1 METVTLL
8 PVPNQE
14 LNVRLDGRRFTL
26 RIKEAAGVMV
36 ADVTVDGVTI
46 LQAVRIV
53 AGTPLIPYRYLE
65 AGNLLLLTD
74 GGELPDYRQFNV
86 TQSLVYLTA
95 AEIAAL
101 NA

>member
-1 METVTLL
+1 MDVIGLER
-8 PVPNQE
+8 VPNQE
-14 LNVRLDGRRFTL
+14 LSVRLADRRFVL

-36 ADVTVDGVTI
+36 ADVTVDGEVV
-46 LQAVRIV
+46 LLASRIV

-74 GGELPDYRQFNV
+74 DGQLPDWSQFGL
-86 TQSLVYLTA
+86 TQTLVYLSA

-101 NA
+101 

>member
-1 METVTLL
+1 MDVIGLER
-8 PVPNQE
+8 VPNQE
-14 LNVRLDGRRFTL
+14 LSVRLADRRFVL

-36 ADVTVDGVTI
+36 ADVTVDGEVV
-46 LQAVRIV
+46 LLASRIV

-74 GGELPDYRQFNV
+74 NGQLPDWSQFGL
-86 TQSLVYLTA
+86 TQTLVYLST

-101 NA
+101 